1 MPVFTYRVQPLL
13 DQRNKLKEEAA
24 QNLFSKKQQ
33 LREATE
39 KLIELE
45 RQAQVLAQKKNQLQL
60 DLLVGGKPAG
70 LSGMEVRRRYEY
82 LGAVALDLEAAKD
95 AVFSQKMFIEDC
107 NREVAA
113 AQIHLTKCSR
123 DVEVLQKHRDKLE
136 QRFLRELE
144 KKEALEL
151 DEIGNMMHRKAPQ

>member
-45 RQAQVLAQKKNQLQL
+45 RQVKVLAQKKNQLQL
-60 DLLVGGKPAG
+60 DLLVGGPTG
-70 LSGMEVRRRYEY
+70 LSGIEVRRRYEY
-82 LGAVALDLEAAKD
+82 LGAVGLDLETAKD

-113 AQIHLTKCSR
+113 AQIHLTRCSR